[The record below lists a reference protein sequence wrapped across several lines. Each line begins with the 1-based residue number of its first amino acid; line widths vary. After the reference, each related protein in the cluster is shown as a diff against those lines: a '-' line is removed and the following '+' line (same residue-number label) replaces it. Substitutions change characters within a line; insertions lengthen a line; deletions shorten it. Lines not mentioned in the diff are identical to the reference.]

1 LASGTVHLDWVR
13 GELFVAFDRL
23 GRAVVMGRDVEEE
36 TDYRGVKASD
46 LLLISLAGCTGHD
59 LLEILEKQR
68 QKVRSARI
76 YVDGEQEDDPPWRF
90 VKIHIRY
97 KVSGRDLN
105 ENFIRRAIE
114 LSQEKYCS
122 VYATLKNA
130 VEITSDY
137 EIKSE

>member
-1 LASGTVHLDWVR
+1 LATGTVHLDWVR
-13 GELFVAFDRL
+13 SELFVAFDRL
-23 GRAVVMGRDVEEE
+23 GRAVVMGRDTEEE

-46 LLLISLAGCTGHD
+46 LLLISLAGCTAHD
-59 LLEILEKQR
+59 LVEILEKQR
-68 QKVRSARI
+68 QKVRSVRI
-76 YVDGEQEDDPPWRF
+76 YVDGEQDDDPPWRF

-97 KVSGRDLN
+97 KVLGRDLN

-114 LSQEKYCS
+114 LTQEKYCS